1 MALCTH
7 TLTSFHLRLCVPLP
21 AVVSD
26 FSRPSLAG
34 ITAVIVFAAF
44 QGLLRL
50 QILLSDFPDSLLLFL
65 LHLYLCF
72 QAVEAEQDAGWGWR
86 GKLSQGSLCSSPV
99 PILAPKPQV
108 ARLAQSHRSPQ
119 TDKTP
124 SQAPKAWGK
133 LYMHWV
139 LPANFIESLEFI
151 TAAWAAQCPSWP

>member
-1 MALCTH
+1 ML
-7 TLTSFHLRLCVPLP
+7 FHLRLRVPLP

-86 GKLSQGSLCSSPV
+86 GKLSQHSLRSSPV
-99 PILAPKPQV
+99 PILAPKPQG

-119 TDKTP
+119 TDRNAGVL
-124 SQAPKAWGK
+124 QAFLQKMRSNPTIQ
-133 LYMHWV
+133 V
-139 LPANFIESLEFI
+139 S
-151 TAAWAAQCPSWP
+151 

>member
-7 TLTSFHLRLCVPLP
+7 TRMSFHLRLCVPLP
-21 AVVSD
+21 AAVSD

-65 LHLYLCF
+65 LHLYLRF
-72 QAVEAEQDAGWGWR
+72 QAVEAERDCSGWGWR
-86 GKLSQGSLCSSPV
+86 GKLSQGSLRSSPV
-99 PILAPKPQV
+99 PILAPKPQG

-119 TDKTP
+119 ADKTP
-124 SQAPKAWGK
+124 ARAPEA
-133 LYMHWV
+133 
-139 LPANFIESLEFI
+139 
-151 TAAWAAQCPSWP
+151 